1 MRITWFAWLAQHVD
15 EYGYDDGP
23 LRASIGTGAVLVTA
37 ALLWGAL
44 HRNRPA
50 AMAAAYSPAFWGSSG
65 WPSTE
70 ARAHDGR
77 GLLRLRVERAPLYT
91 PT

>member
-1 MRITWFAWLAQHVD
+1 VRITWFAWLAQHVD

-50 AMAAAYSPAFWGSSG
+50 AMAAA
-65 WPSTE
+65 
-70 ARAHDGR
+70 
-77 GLLRLRVERAPLYT
+77 GLTCVLGVLWLALH
-91 PT
+91 